1 MHTNNRTLDYLTEEA
16 VTSLPGSIFSTTHS
30 CTTTLIVML
39 AHMWEQHFL
48 QIH

>member
-39 AHMWEQHFL
+39 NTYVGAIYL
-48 QIH
+48 TNY